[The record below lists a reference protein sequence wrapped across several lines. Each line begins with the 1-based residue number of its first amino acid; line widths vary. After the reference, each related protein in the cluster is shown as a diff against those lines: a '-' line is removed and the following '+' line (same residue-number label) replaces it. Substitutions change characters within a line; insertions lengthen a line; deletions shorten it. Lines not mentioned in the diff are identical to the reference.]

1 MFGSRVFP
9 PAGIIIG
16 MGISTMPISGLLSR
30 STGVLAFLLSTG
42 VAFAGPAITVSP
54 VAGPP
59 TTTIKVSGTGFGAK
73 AAVHIYSDTTDVCVA
88 LATAAGAISCGIEAP
103 YYAQPQTH
111 YISAVQRNTG
121 TGDQKAFTVRTDWAQ
136 FHGMNAKH
144 TGFNPYEN
152 TIDTTNVR
160 NLDILWT
167 APIGPTGTYST
178 PAVVGGRVYIGGLD
192 GKLYSFSNRNGA
204 AFALWPKTLGGPVND
219 SSPAVGGNIV
229 YIGTVGRAIKLYA
242 FNAVDGAAIPGFP
255 VTLGGAIM
263 ASPTLFGGNV
273 YVAC

>member
-73 AAVHIYSDTTDVCVA
+73 AAVDIYFDTTDVCVA

-152 TIDTTNVR
+152 TINTSNVR

-167 APIGPTGTYST
+167 MPLSNFGTTST
-178 PAVVGGRVYIGGLD
+178 PAVVAGRVYIGD
-192 GKLYSFSNRNGA
+192 GGGNLYSFSNKTGA
-204 AFALWPKTLGGPVND
+204 AFADWPITLGGPVLD

-229 YIGTVGRAIKLYA
+229 YIGTRPPDDAPLIFRPLMVERHLA
-242 FNAVDGAAIPGFP
+242 
-255 VTLGGAIM
+255 
-263 ASPTLFGGNV
+263 LFR
-273 YVAC
+273 